1 MNWAWATSL
10 EHIWRS
16 QSFPMWLALAAAG
29 LFALIVLIT
38 LLRAEKSVAN
48 GALAVITLLA
58 IGVAAAS
65 TLRGY
70 GPAGRANPSESRT
83 AAAAPLA
90 LPALA
95 CVDGFA
101 GDPVLAACEKVLF
114 GSAESTA
121 AAVSYAAAQISR
133 LTALGDVNAAEHS
146 MTPDLRALRR
156 TVERDRYGLVAQVL
170 QARDRCTPTQCTA
183 FRALTDSR
191 QIVANMEEHTYD
203 AMVTKYAASWNTPA
217 GSAPVAMM
225 SSSMPT
231 GRPTNADFP
240 TAASTP
246 AVSIMTPEPGSASS
260 PLRSVPPSAAA
271 AASSSSAANAS
282 LLSPRPTSSV
292 APAAPVA
299 AKKPAPPR
307 RLTPPPPPTQVAPA
321 AAAGSSE

>member
-1 MNWAWATSL
+1 MNWAWVTSL

-16 QSFPMWLALAAAG
+16 PSFPMMLTLAAAG
-29 LFALIVLIT
+29 FFALIVLIT

-48 GALAVITLLA
+48 GALTVITLLA
-58 IGVAAAS
+58 IGVAGAS

-70 GPAGRANPSESRT
+70 GPAGRATPSETRT
-83 AAAAPLA
+83 AAAAPPT

-133 LTALGDVNAAEHS
+133 LTALGDVNAAEHN

-170 QARDRCTPTQCTA
+170 QARDRCTATQCAA

-203 AMVTKYAASWNTPA
+203 AMVTKYAALWNAPA
-217 GSAPVAMM
+217 ASAPVAML
-225 SSSMPT
+225 SSSIPT

-246 AVSIMTPEPGSASS
+246 AVSIMTPEPGSA
-260 PLRSVPPSAAA
+260 PAPQRAAPPASAA
-271 AASSSSAANAS
+271 SPSSAANAS

-292 APAAPVA
+292 APAAPAA
-299 AKKPAPPR
+299 AKKPAAPK
-307 RLTPPPPPTQVAPA
+307 RLTPPSPPTQAAPPA